1 MNLNIMSSWLIRVV
15 LRICQKPHCNFGSL
29 FTVYKGFFL
38 VLHAVT
44 FLFVHAKKK
53 YLITYQLMIMF
64 ANIDWKDIL
73 DYLYPKTGGNLR
85 YFDVQVYW
93 PEA

>member
-1 MNLNIMSSWLIRVV
+1 MNLNIMSSGFIRVV
-15 LRICQKPHCNFGSL
+15 LRTCIRQKPHCNFGSL
-29 FTVYKGFFL
+29 ITVYKGFFL

-64 ANIDWKDIL
+64 ANID
-73 DYLYPKTGGNLR
+73 
-85 YFDVQVYW
+85 
-93 PEA
+93 

>member
-29 FTVYKGFFL
+29 FTVYKVFFG
-38 VLHAVT
+38 VT
-44 FLFVHAKKK
+44 CCYLSFCSCKKKK

>member
-1 MNLNIMSSWLIRVV
+1 
-15 LRICQKPHCNFGSL
+15 
-29 FTVYKGFFL
+29 
-38 VLHAVT
+38 
-44 FLFVHAKKK
+44 
-53 YLITYQLMIMF
+53 MIMF